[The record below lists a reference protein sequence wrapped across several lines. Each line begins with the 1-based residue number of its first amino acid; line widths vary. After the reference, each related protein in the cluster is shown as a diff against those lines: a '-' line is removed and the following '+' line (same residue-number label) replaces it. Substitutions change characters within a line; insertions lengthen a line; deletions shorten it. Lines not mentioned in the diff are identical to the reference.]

1 MKTGLFQLAIA
12 ALASSFC
19 LTQPARATEQSA
31 IDEVYSAA
39 SKAAQ
44 HGPAHV
50 VLADQAVLDLPKGY
64 AFVPKAEAAR
74 MLDAMG
80 NVPGDDLLGMVLPEA
95 EGANWFID
103 ISFERAG
110 YIKDDDA
117 KDWDASELLAN
128 LKEGT
133 EEGNKLRHE
142 RGIAEFE
149 VIGWVEKP
157 AYNAGSHQLVWAA
170 NIRNK
175 DAKAGDEQSV
185 NYNTYALG
193 REGYIS
199 MNLVTGMNTVEAEK
213 PEAQQL
219 LAALAFNDGKRYQ
232 DFNADTDHV
241 AEYGLAALVAG
252 VGAKK
257 LGLLAVIGAFF
268 AKSFKL
274 IALGAIGLFAAGR
287 RFFGNKDA

>member
-1 MKTGLFQLAIA
+1 MKSTLLRFTLA
-12 ALASSFC
+12 ALASVFC
-19 LTQPARATEQSA
+19 LAQPARAAEQSA
-31 IDEVYSAA
+31 LDDAYTAA
-39 SKAAQ
+39 AKVAQ

-80 NVPGDDLLGMVLPEA
+80 NVPGDDLLGLVLPESDQ
-95 EGANWFID
+95 ANWFID
-103 ISFERAG
+103 VSFERAG

-117 KDWDASELLAN
+117 KDWDASELLTS
-128 LKEGT
+128 LKDGT
-133 EEGNKLRHE
+133 EEGNKQRRE

-157 AYNAGSHQLVWAA
+157 AYNAASHQLVWAA

-175 DAKAGDEQSV
+175 DGKASDEQGV

-199 MNLVTGMNTVEAEK
+199 MNLVTGMNSVEAEK

-232 DFNADTDHV
+232 DFNADTDQV

-257 LGLLAVIGAFF
+257 LGLFALLGAFF
-268 AKSFKL
+268 AKSAKL
-274 IALGAIGLFAAGR
+274 IALGAVGLFAAAK